1 MSTKYCIEW
10 ENILADNGGPFRR
23 AINTTGNISK
33 KTIAAGQNFAAESGA
48 SGFIQGAVAGVQ
60 DVGQKIFD
68 GISDGAEN
76 MVSSLRGK
84 NLPKGIEAEKGP
96 QASFS
101 ESAENKDWRVS
112 LGMPFSFGKSPLLMP
127 LKSTGYKMVFPYTPT
142 VIISHSANY
151 GQIAPIHNNYPFF
164 AYQNSQVD
172 SLVLTGQF
180 YCQNSLE
187 AQYWTACLHY
197 LRSVTKMYYGTDESS
212 GNPPPIVKLNGYGD
226 YVFNNVPVVV
236 TNFTVDMPAEVD
248 YISTQLLG
256 PSGAVPVGDFDNSP
270 TAIPGDDTG
279 WAPAESQFTV
289 TVQPIYSRDAVSK
302 FSLQNFV
309 NGDMVKGTI
318 DNGGG
323 FI

>member
-1 MSTKYCIEW
+1 MPPWDRMPTTT
-10 ENILADNGGPFRR
+10 
-23 AINTTGNISK
+23 NTYK
-33 KTIAAGQNFAAESGA
+33 KAASVGQNVNAESGA
-48 SGFIQGAVAGVQ
+48 SGVEKFFNGITET
-60 DVGQKIFD
+60 GQQIFD
-68 GISDGAEN
+68 GISEGAEN
-76 MVSSLRGK
+76 LVSQLRGK
-84 NLPKGIEAEKGP
+84 NLPKNLDAEKGP
-96 QASFS
+96 QASFAT
-101 ESAENKDWRVS
+101 SAENKDWRVS
-112 LGMPFSFGKSPLLMP
+112 LGMPWNFGRSPLLMP

-197 LRSVTKMYYGTDESS
+197 LRSITKMYYGGGFNS

-226 YVFNNVPVVV
+226 YVFKNVPVII

-248 YISTQLLG
+248 YISTQLLEKN
-256 PSGAVPVGDFDNSP
+256 PAQANPMGDFDNPP
-270 TAIPGDDTG
+270 TGIPGDDTG

-289 TVQPIYSRDAVSK
+289 TVQPIYSRDSVNK
-302 FSLQNFV
+302 FNLQDFV
-309 NGDMVKGTI
+309 NGDLVTK
-318 DNGGG
+318 G